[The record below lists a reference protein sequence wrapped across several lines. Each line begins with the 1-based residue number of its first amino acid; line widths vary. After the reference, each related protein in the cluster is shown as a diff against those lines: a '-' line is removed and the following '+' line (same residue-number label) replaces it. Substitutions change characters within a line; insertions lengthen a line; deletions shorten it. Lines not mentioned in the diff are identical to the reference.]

1 MKIMNSEFKVGLF
14 VIICLAGL
22 SYLTFSTG
30 KVNIKKDGYN
40 LYVSYNDVAGLGK
53 KAPVM
58 LNGLEVGKVDD
69 IKISYDNDKT
79 RIILKLWLDRSAKVR
94 ENPVVA
100 IKTLGMMGEKFIQI
114 SSSEGSNF
122 IQPNTLVD
130 GKPYMDLDDLME
142 QVQTLSKDI
151 TGQVNKLLGSL
162 NGTIEGNKD
171 GIAQIVKNLEV
182 SSKNMEEFT
191 ADVKAHP
198 WKLLFKGKEKK

>member
-1 MKIMNSEFKVGLF
+1 MNSEFKVGLF
-14 VIICLAGL
+14 VIICLSGL
-22 SYLTFSTG
+22 AYLTFSTG